1 MEAPTS
7 ERPSADSRYPQW
19 LLASVSILIGIV
31 GFLLLAELALN
42 LLPVASGLRSMP
54 VDAEHP
60 VYHFEPNR
68 SYVFSHGWKLQIVN
82 RGRVNN
88 AGWVNDQ
95 DYRKDNAMPLVA
107 VVGDSFIEAQM
118 VPYAETMQARL
129 ATALEGQFR
138 VYSFAGSGAPL
149 SQYLIWARHAV
160 RDYGARAVVINVVI
174 NDFDES
180 HTAYRTAPG
189 FWLYAPDQN
198 GVLQLRLTPHQRGFL
213 WALAQKSA
221 LARYLLINLK
231 IGPRIM
237 ATPWLTRL
245 FVRPAQAET
254 ADQAT
259 DADPRRVRDS
269 YAVIDAFLRD
279 LPGMVELPRDRIV
292 LLVDGFRSPEAAA
305 AGAGSYFDLMRKALL
320 AKAAAQGYEAIDLDP
335 LFFARRTAGLRFD
348 YPEDLHWNGAGHA
361 VAAEAVL
368 SSRLMRAL
376 RPSP

>member
-1 MEAPTS
+1 MEAPII
-7 ERPSADSRYPQW
+7 ERPSAESRYPQW
-19 LLASVSILIGIV
+19 LLASISILIGIF
-31 GFLLLAELALN
+31 GFLVMAELTLN
-42 LLPVASGLRSMP
+42 LLPVASGLRSLP

-68 SYVFSHGWKLQIVN
+68 SYVFSHGWRLQNVN

-95 DYRKDNAMPLVA
+95 DYRKDDVTPLLA

-129 ATALEGQFR
+129 AKALEGQLR

-160 RDYGARAVVINVVI
+160 HDYGARAVVINVVI

-180 HTAYRTAPG
+180 HTTYRTAPG

-198 GVLQLRLTPHQRGFL
+198 GDLQLRLTPHRRGFL
-213 WALAQKSA
+213 WTLAQKSA

-237 ATPWLTRL
+237 ATPWLTRI
-245 FVRPAQAET
+245 FIRPAQAET
-254 ADQAT
+254 TDQAT
-259 DADPRRVRDS
+259 EDPRVRDS
-269 YAVIDAFLRD
+269 YAVIDSFLRD
-279 LPGMVELPRDRIV
+279 LPRMVELPRNRV
-292 LLVDGFRSPEAAA
+292 LLTVDGFRYHGAAVA
-305 AGAGSYFDLMRKALL
+305 SEGSYFDLMRRALL
-320 AKAAAQGYEAIDLDP
+320 TKATAQGYEAIDLDT
-335 LFFARRTAGLRFD
+335 LFLAPPRAGNMRFD

-368 SSRLMRAL
+368 SSRMMREL
-376 RPSP
+376 RQQP

>member
-1 MEAPTS
+1 MEAPIKRTPV
-7 ERPSADSRYPQW
+7 RGIALSAMASRVRLGPDRH
-19 LLASVSILIGIV
+19 L

-68 SYVFSHGWKLQIVN
+68 SYVFSHGWRLQNVN

-95 DYRKDNAMPLVA
+95 DYRKDDATPLLA

-129 ATALEGQFR
+129 AKALEGQFR

-198 GVLQLRLTPHQRGFL
+198 GD
-213 WALAQKSA
+213 ASA
-221 LARYLLINLK
+221 PPDAAPARISVDAGTEERARPLSPDQSEN
-231 IGPRIM
+231 
-237 ATPWLTRL
+237 
-245 FVRPAQAET
+245 RPAH
-254 ADQAT
+254 
-259 DADPRRVRDS
+259 
-269 YAVIDAFLRD
+269 
-279 LPGMVELPRDRIV
+279 PGD
-292 LLVDGFRSPEAAA
+292 
-305 AGAGSYFDLMRKALL
+305 
-320 AKAAAQGYEAIDLDP
+320 
-335 LFFARRTAGLRFD
+335 
-348 YPEDLHWNGAGHA
+348 A
-361 VAAEAVL
+361 VADAHFHP
-368 SSRLMRAL
+368 SGPGRNGRSRNRRGSRACAIPMR
-376 RPSP
+376 